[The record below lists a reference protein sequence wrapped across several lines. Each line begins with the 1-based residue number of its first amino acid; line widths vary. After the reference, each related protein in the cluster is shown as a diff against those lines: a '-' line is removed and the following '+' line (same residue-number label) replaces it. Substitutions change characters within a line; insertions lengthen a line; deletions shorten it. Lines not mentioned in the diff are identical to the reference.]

1 MNKSKVKVEES
12 KVKDDTS
19 KSISTRNIIPP
30 GPRQFSDVDKKH
42 WVNKLK
48 EKTVDKEV
56 KK

>member
-1 MNKSKVKVEES
+1 MNKGKAKVEEP